1 IGYAF
6 CIAAVEIEWIVEI
19 DSWHGTVNGQAFCC
33 GLPVF
38 PTEYFLHAV
47 NHVFTHLPVGC
58 PLAAE
63 DGEEFSR
70 GNYHLMSPGYLAGLL
85 AAVSGCGQ
93 GSESG
98 EHTQH
103 IGSRGSDGKIG
114 RGCFEYEINFLLER
128 GWLERRT
135 VNRSVRGA
143 QYNLL
148 VPGNGKQHSAVAC
161 LWNHERV
168 RRRIEFPVNYEVNAL
183 AYPDRWRIAG

>member
-1 IGYAF
+1 
-6 CIAAVEIEWIVEI
+6 
-19 DSWHGTVNGQAFCC
+19 
-33 GLPVF
+33 
-38 PTEYFLHAV
+38 
-47 NHVFTHLPVGC
+47 
-58 PLAAE
+58 
-63 DGEEFSR
+63 
-70 GNYHLMSPGYLAGLL
+70 
-85 AAVSGCGQ
+85 VSGCGQ

-161 LWNHERV
+161 LWHHERV
-168 RRRIEFPVNYEVNAL
+168 RRRTECPVNHEVNAL
-183 AYPDRWRIAG
+183 AGADRWRIAWCFHAKYVSDKHSRGVDHGLRPEREVSSALGIESYYSCYFIVVFFDKTRYTQVIDCVTAFVENGLHEVDHKSCIIELPVVVEYTTA